1 MHILFIVVCTSV
13 VPLVGLLQEVGSRL
27 TVCELKAIFSLLDH
41 TMLELF
47 LCNNA
52 LNKLKIIHAC
62 ETVIVFMLFHV
73 VPLVGQQCGMWYFL
87 IRLTYVYVCFSN

>member
-1 MHILFIVVCTSV
+1 M
-13 VPLVGLLQEVGSRL
+13 VPLVDVLQVVGSRL

-62 ETVIVFMLFHV
+62 RTVIDFWLFHV
-73 VPLVGQQCGMWYFL
+73 VQLVGQ
-87 IRLTYVYVCFSN
+87 